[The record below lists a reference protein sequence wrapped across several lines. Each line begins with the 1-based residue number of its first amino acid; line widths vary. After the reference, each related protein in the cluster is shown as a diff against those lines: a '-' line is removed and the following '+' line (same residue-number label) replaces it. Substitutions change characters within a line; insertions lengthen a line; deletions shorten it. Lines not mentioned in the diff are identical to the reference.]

1 MTTLALRWATTFFTN
16 WTPTTTTTM
25 LQTGYSQW
33 GGSIWRF
40 VFNMPLQYNWGESGG
55 QWGVGV
61 GG

>member
-1 MTTLALRWATTFFTN
+1 M
-16 WTPTTTTTM
+16 
-25 LQTGYSQW
+25 GYSQW
-33 GGSIWRF
+33 GGSIERS